1 MDKCSSDV
9 IIIDDSDSTSDL
21 SKGKLFS
28 ELSFSEKELK
38 FKVDP
43 DIPNGTHMEL
53 DSSDET
59 LIKKFYGKT
68 SKEMS
73 APYNLNDTP
82 IEVEEEKVTFSINK
96 ISSPIM
102 VDSETSSGGI
112 DTSLTETLST
122 THCHWKASAETSKKS
137 VNQKQ
142 INVSDVKPVEKSPT
156 KIVKCDKEVFL
167 RVPVGNFNIADN
179 SGFIS
184 GILSC
189 SSPKKC
195 KKRRSLEI
203 LPPILELSVTL
214 DDEICRKIAPK
225 TSVKF
230 SAISKENKME
240 PVSNNTSFDVSGD
253 FEDRE
258 KEPVCNSNILLDSEI
273 CYKNSP
279 KTSVKLSVSNN
290 TSFDVSG
297 DFEDSVKLSSMRKE
311 NDIVAVSEVG
321 SFDVSGESLKEP
333 VPVHYSNIVT
343 DNRSLVERIN
353 DYVKAVAPE
362 LKVRDSNERK
372 ANEPSKAVKK
382 MLDLDNSKTSIEGKQ
397 NENSGNNERSY
408 QNNIDHINSAP
419 DENKAHSDV
428 ENNKN
433 EIETCKDDIETC
445 KDLQHEIETTCSKN
459 KLETTKDVVE
469 PCKNDIKTLKDDM
482 KTSKDI
488 RDDSKTTKD
497 ELNNCDSQK
506 TTIIE
511 QITKIDDTCNK
522 KQLTL
527 RENGFLYYCIDGTW
541 MGIKSDENNEKEIEE
556 ISDTLMKT
564 EKHKVESVKDA
575 KAEKEMPGQYFD
587 DNGNVD
593 NTELDETS
601 KKHSEEYDD
610 SKGKKH
616 SDVYTG
622 IYCHPIME
630 RTLFLEAKKLCD
642 NDAEI
647 NMRKEQF
654 TANSVKRSVKQMSF
668 NDRKNSANL
677 TEKGTSSKTQKTVKS
692 KNYDPS
698 FRSSNERKMFS
709 VSKTNTQNN
718 KVVDKRKKCL
728 DTARLKG
735 AKDKILP
742 DLGSPVAIGNSTDP
756 GPKDQDLATETLQQG
771 SVDEALD
778 EIIQVHRNY
787 CEKGIAPTSNLYEIV
802 KEKYLSLKEKDS
814 RISEKLVHVLASYSK
829 RNILQPYAE
838 VMREEDLLGL
848 RKQICSHLLDHVENH
863 KDYLLPSGLTTV
875 ESEVS
880 LINLKRKLNIHATDC
895 NSDKKVE
902 SNISVILKDENHNDI
917 CDTISNKR
925 VLNIEELDL
934 RNNVTDEVQLAKQN
948 EEDPSYQT
956 SGVRVSQEK
965 NTNGFIQN
973 DIENIA
979 PISSPTRSLKEPKK
993 SCTCDDTIMVCSCEN
1008 YALHSGTNIEKILID
1023 DEERASAIQNYND
1036 SSELNE
1042 LKLIIDTDTSR
1053 ESNAKLDQTSV
1064 SCEDQATRDKH
1075 AIEIFKESLCETS
1088 MQKQV
1093 GPEIQKDLERIGC
1106 FRETKVLTKDVLP
1119 ETCEES
1125 KTNNNVLNENV
1136 KYNNF
1141 EKAQKCE
1148 DSSTEDLTDGMSEDL
1163 SMDDSQTKDKL
1174 QKEIKINMRPG
1185 DLKTKIDS
1193 SSSVKPKL
1201 SASCN
1206 KKYIQRANLN
1216 SKEESNVNDSLK
1228 DESENITNL
1237 KDSSLASDSGVVP
1250 EVLIGTSKESN
1261 QNEMENTET
1270 KTKVDEPTTSVEKSS
1285 GKDRIPFQ
1293 EDKTQ
1298 VFVKSTRI
1306 HFDEEENEG
1315 TDVPKEP
1322 EKDLETAKKTMMDVY
1337 QDENLPLISAE
1348 DVQPQLGSNNE
1359 NGLANIVKGKVENET
1374 QNILV
1379 DEDPRHT
1386 ESDTEKE
1393 NDFTVSGLSVS
1404 ITPLVLSEESES
1416 NDHFENGN
1424 DGNFKSESVTN
1435 RKNDD
1440 SKSIGFGLPEISVCL
1455 KKEIISSPV
1464 LLQPGSQVFFCQ
1476 KECIETENA
1485 EDMKEGVYE
1494 DVIKEKKI
1502 KTSLKEETENI
1513 MKYKSKDFSANFE
1526 RENFLKCLNQNLSQ
1540 VEEEKTCT
1548 DNKMKE
1554 KNLVKNHPSSSVMN
1568 VTNVKFLGKKTKDNV
1583 GDELKNKYL
1592 IVEEHESSLGKK
1604 VEDTQID
1611 LNVDKVLEPEMHELC
1626 SNKNNVK
1633 NMSLERNIEIVE
1645 NDKMERERN
1654 SLSLDHS
1661 LTCEETKCT
1670 QNLKTEVCKCKGN
1683 CSHIVVDTRKSKNE
1697 AKMKQKEPLNGL
1709 GEILV
1714 SDISVPSSPYFH
1726 NEFTRRSDNNS
1737 EDVNIFSF
1745 GKFHDDSEDLLND
1758 DLEKNMPERTEKKLT
1773 DTSFTQKIIN
1783 ISESES
1789 ITSFGTGN
1797 HTLRGRSNESICQM
1811 EVNNNNAN
1819 NDCDRKVFVKRHSDC
1834 SKKPDGNDG
1843 VDHIKFTC
1851 KNSSVC
1857 EFVDTAKNQLEIQP
1871 YAEPLDNKISQ
1882 SKRPLQRDKNANV
1895 IYLIEENNATDI
1907 EKDTSYELKEISVV
1921 EDAPVQ
1927 HKALTNKS
1935 IGFGIDG
1942 CDQRENMKDDIEENR
1957 DDHENDQADSEDDVL
1972 SLLAS
1977 DDELDADLLT
1987 RFDFLLISFL
1997 FVQIW
2002 KVTKVYF
2009 FCQQVLQHDDLKMC
2023 TL

>member
-1 MDKCSSDV
+1 
-9 IIIDDSDSTSDL
+9 
-21 SKGKLFS
+21 
-28 ELSFSEKELK
+28 
-38 FKVDP
+38 
-43 DIPNGTHMEL
+43 
-53 DSSDET
+53 
-59 LIKKFYGKT
+59 
-68 SKEMS
+68 
-73 APYNLNDTP
+73 
-82 IEVEEEKVTFSINK
+82 
-96 ISSPIM
+96 
-102 VDSETSSGGI
+102 
-112 DTSLTETLST
+112 
-122 THCHWKASAETSKKS
+122 
-137 VNQKQ
+137 
-142 INVSDVKPVEKSPT
+142 
-156 KIVKCDKEVFL
+156 
-167 RVPVGNFNIADN
+167 
-179 SGFIS
+179 
-184 GILSC
+184 
-189 SSPKKC
+189 
-195 KKRRSLEI
+195 
-203 LPPILELSVTL
+203 
-214 DDEICRKIAPK
+214 
-225 TSVKF
+225 
-230 SAISKENKME
+230 
-240 PVSNNTSFDVSGD
+240 
-253 FEDRE
+253 
-258 KEPVCNSNILLDSEI
+258 
-273 CYKNSP
+273 
-279 KTSVKLSVSNN
+279 
-290 TSFDVSG
+290 
-297 DFEDSVKLSSMRKE
+297 
-311 NDIVAVSEVG
+311 
-321 SFDVSGESLKEP
+321 
-333 VPVHYSNIVT
+333 
-343 DNRSLVERIN
+343 
-353 DYVKAVAPE
+353 
-362 LKVRDSNERK
+362 
-372 ANEPSKAVKK
+372 
-382 MLDLDNSKTSIEGKQ
+382 
-397 NENSGNNERSY
+397 
-408 QNNIDHINSAP
+408 
-419 DENKAHSDV
+419 
-428 ENNKN
+428 
-433 EIETCKDDIETC
+433 
-445 KDLQHEIETTCSKN
+445 
-459 KLETTKDVVE
+459 
-469 PCKNDIKTLKDDM
+469 M
-482 KTSKDI
+482 KTSKDV
-488 RDDSKTTKD
+488 RDDRKTTKD

-541 MGIKSDENNEKEIEE
+541 MGIKSDENNETEIEE

-575 KAEKEMPGQYFD
+575 KAEKEMPDQYFD

-601 KKHSEEYDD
+601 KKRSEEYDD
-610 SKGKKH
+610 SKGKKQL
-616 SDVYTG
+616 DVYTG
-622 IYCHPIME
+622 IYCHPMME
-630 RTLFLEAKKLCD
+630 ENLLLEAKKLCD

-647 NMRKEQF
+647 NLRKEQF

-668 NDRKNSANL
+668 NDRKNLANL

-698 FRSSNERKMFS
+698 FRSSNEQKLFS
-709 VSKTNTQNN
+709 VSKINTQDN
-718 KVVDKRKKCL
+718 KVMDKRKKCL
-728 DTARLKG
+728 DTARLKD

-742 DLGSPVAIGNSTDP
+742 DLGSPVAICNNTDP
-756 GPKDQDLATETLQQG
+756 GPEDQDLATETLQQG

-838 VMREEDLLGL
+838 VMTDEDLFGF

-925 VLNIEELDL
+925 VLDLDGLDL
-934 RNNVTDEVQLAKQN
+934 GNNVTDEVQLAKQN

-956 SGVRVSQEK
+956 SAVRVSQEK

-973 DIENIA
+973 DIDNIA
-979 PISSPTRSLKEPKK
+979 PIVSISRPTRSLKEPKK

-1008 YALHSGTNIEKILID
+1008 YELHSGTNIEKILID

-1088 MQKQV
+1088 MQKQI

-1125 KTNNNVLNENV
+1125 KTNNNVSNENV
-1136 KYNNF
+1136 KDNNF
-1141 EKAQKCE
+1141 EQAQKCE

-1163 SMDDSQTKDKL
+1163 SLDESQTKDEL
-1174 QKEIKINMRPG
+1174 QKEIKINMRAG

-1201 SASCN
+1201 SATCN

-1237 KDSSLASDSGVVP
+1237 RDSSLALDSGIVP
-1250 EVLIGTSKESN
+1250 EVLIGTLIESN
-1261 QNEMENTET
+1261 QNEIENTET
-1270 KTKVDEPTTSVEKSS
+1270 KTKVDKPTTSVEKSS

-1293 EDKTQ
+1293 EDETQ

-1306 HFDEEENEG
+1306 QFDEEENEG

-1322 EKDLETAKKTMMDVY
+1322 EKDLETAKETMMDVY

-1348 DVQPQLGSNNE
+1348 DVQLQLGSNNE

-1464 LLQPGSQVFFCQ
+1464 LLQPGSQVIFCQ
-1476 KECIETENA
+1476 KECIETEKA
-1485 EDMKEGVYE
+1485 EDIKEGVYE
-1494 DVIKEKKI
+1494 DVIKEKEI

-1513 MKYKSKDFSANFE
+1513 MKYKLESKDISANYDFP
-1526 RENFLKCLNQNLSQ
+1526 KCLNQNLSQ
-1540 VEEEKTCT
+1540 VEEKITCT

-1554 KNLVKNHPSSSVMN
+1554 NLLKIHPSSSVMN
-1568 VTNVKFLGKKTKDNV
+1568 VTNVVIFHGNKSKDNV
-1583 GDELKNKYL
+1583 EDELKNKYL
-1592 IVEEHESSLGKK
+1592 IDEEYESSLGKK

-1611 LNVDKVLEPEMHELC
+1611 SLNMDKVLEPETHEHC

-1633 NMSLERNIEIVE
+1633 NMSMERNIEIVE
-1645 NDKMERERN
+1645 NDKIERERN

-1661 LTCEETKCT
+1661 LTCGETKST
-1670 QNLKTEVCKCKGN
+1670 QSLEIEVSKCKGN
-1683 CSHIVVDTRKSKNE
+1683 CSRIVLDTRKSKNE
-1697 AKMKQKEPLNGL
+1697 ANMKQKEPLNGL

-1714 SDISVPSSPYFH
+1714 SDISAPSSPYFD
-1726 NEFTRRSDNNS
+1726 NEFTRMSDNNS
-1737 EDVNIFSF
+1737 KDVNIFSF
-1745 GKFHDDSEDLLND
+1745 GKFHDDSEDQMNA
-1758 DLEKNMPERTEKKLT
+1758 DLEKNMPERTEKRLT
-1773 DTSFTQKIIN
+1773 DPSFTQKITN

-1789 ITSFGTGN
+1789 ITCFGTGN
-1797 HTLRGRSNESICQM
+1797 HTLRGRSNESICQV

-1819 NDCDRKVFVKRHSDC
+1819 NDYDRKVFVKRHSDC
-1834 SKKPDGNDG
+1834 SKKPDENKG

-1857 EFVDTAKNQLEIQP
+1857 EFVDTTKNQLEIQP

-1895 IYLIEENNATDI
+1895 IYLIEANNATDI

-1927 HKALTNKS
+1927 HKGLTNKS

-1942 CDQRENMKDDIEENR
+1942 CENSKVSSCGQRENMKDDIEENR
-1957 DDHENDQADSEDDVL
+1957 VDLENDQADSEDDVL

-1987 RFDFLLISFL
+1987 RFDF
-1997 FVQIW
+1997 
-2002 KVTKVYF
+2002 
-2009 FCQQVLQHDDLKMC
+2009 
-2023 TL
+2023 